1 MRIVGVIIAGG
12 QSSRMG
18 REKSFVELGG
28 QPLLSH
34 VLRRLAPQ
42 VEAVAINA
50 NGDPDRFAR
59 FNLPV
64 FADRISGI
72 ATPLVGI
79 HAALAWAQE
88 AGYGEIVTVTS
99 DAPFI
104 PRDLVARLR
113 DGGRLHAAAVAAS
126 GGQAHFATGLWPVG
140 LRHDLAH
147 FLVELKKRRAAD
159 WIARI
164 AAAAV
169 EWSDR
174 PYDPFFNINT
184 PDDLVRAVEIAAIS
198 D

>member
-1 MRIVGVIIAGG
+1 MSIAGVIIAGG

-18 REKSFVELGG
+18 REKAFVEVGG
-28 QPLLSH
+28 LPLLSH
-34 VLRRLAPQ
+34 VLQRLTPQ
-42 VEAVAINA
+42 VETIALNA
-50 NGDPDRFAR
+50 NGDPARFAP

-64 FADRISGI
+64 ISDRISGI

-79 HAALAWAQE
+79 HAALEWAQD
-88 AGYGEIVTVTS
+88 AGYDAIVTATS

-113 DGGRLHAAAVAAS
+113 DEGRVHPAAVAAS
-126 GGQAHFATGLWPVG
+126 GGQAHFATGLWPIG

-164 AAAAV
+164 AAASV
-169 EWSDR
+169 DWPIM

-184 PDDLVRAVEIAAIS
+184 PDDLARAAEIAAIS